1 MRGFAEYVDYDGLGL
16 AQLIHARQVSAAEV
30 LEAAIA
36 RIEQLNPH
44 LNAVVTKVYDQARGE
59 AAALDRDAP
68 FAGVPFLLKDL
79 GGALAG
85 VPLTGGSR
93 FFANAPAPADAE
105 IVTRHKRAGLMI
117 LGRTNTPEFGLSA
130 TTEPVL
136 FGPTRNPWDLTR
148 SAGGSSG
155 GSAAAVAARM
165 VPLAHASDGG
175 GSIRIPA
182 SCCGLFGMKTTRSR
196 NTMAPYAGESLAGS
210 WTRSA
215 RRPGVCASRS
225 PLRPSAARRWTRTA
239 SRPPKP
245 ARSCARS
252 LAMWSRRPP
261 RPSTLKGWTSTTT
274 ASSRSALRPTSNC
287 APGRSAKSWTRPA
300 SSE

>member
-1 MRGFAEYVDYDGLGL
+1 MDYDGLGL
-16 AQLIHARQVSAAEV
+16 AQLVHARQVSAGEV

-59 AAALDRDAP
+59 AVALDRDAP
-68 FAGVPFLLKDL
+68 FAGVLFLLKDL

-148 SAGGSSG
+148 TAGGSSG

-165 VPLAHASDGG
+165 VRSLM
-175 GSIRIPA
+175 PA
-182 SCCGLFGMKTTRSR
+182 T
-196 NTMAPYAGESLAGS
+196 AAA
-210 WTRSA
+210 RSA
-215 RRPGVCASRS
+215 
-225 PLRPSAARRWTRTA
+225 
-239 SRPPKP
+239 
-245 ARSCARS
+245 
-252 LAMWSRRPP
+252 SRR
-261 RPSTLKGWTSTTT
+261 R
-274 ASSRSALRPTSNC
+274 AAACSA
-287 APGRSAKSWTRPA
+287 
-300 SSE
+300 